1 MPPVIGSSISTRPTT
16 NRPDTA
22 YLRRP
27 YLHLAAAYDCTPFRV
42 KQRNGEMVP
51 SPSHESGGCRR
62 RRARFRTRRNGRHNF
77 DRPDHCRMQAALVL
91 KRANRIEPVLE
102 GIAGIQ

>member
-27 YLHLAAAYDCTPFRV
+27 CLHLVAAYDRTPFRV
-42 KQRNGEMVP
+42 KQGNGEMVP
-51 SPSHESGGCRR
+51 SPSRKSGCIRCSGVRLGTRR
-62 RRARFRTRRNGRHNF
+62 RGGDNVDSPHHRRV
-77 DRPDHCRMQAALVL
+77 QSALVL
-91 KRANRIEPVLE
+91 ERTGLVERVIE
-102 GIAGIQ
+102 GIAGI